1 MKKMMMM
8 VLAASLAGLAN
19 AAVVNWGNGSS
30 SLVVGIDGSTGLY
43 QGTAGLSAFNIYLV
57 PTVAD
62 PFKPALADAIGGSA
76 TLSTMVASA
85 GALSGAGG
93 IYQYGTDFSAG
104 DSFYA
109 YATMTYN
116 GVNYF
121 MVVDAGTWELTA
133 VNNGGT
139 DAFTWAAGVYGGLAV
154 NATDLNKWH
163 VVPEPT
169 SAALLALGVAALGL
183 RRKFRA

>member
-1 MKKMMMM
+1 MKKMMMI
-8 VLAASLAGLAN
+8 VLAAGLAGLAN
-19 AAVVNWGNGSS
+19 AAMVTWGNASATS
-30 SLVVGIDGSTGLY
+30 PIVGIDGTTKLSTSI
-43 QGTAGLSAFNIYLV
+43 AGVSAFSIYLV

-62 PFKPALADAIGGSA
+62 PFKPALADAIG
-76 TLSTMVASA
+76 TA
-85 GALSGAGG
+85 GALTAMTGGALQNITGNYDYG
-93 IYQYGTDFSAG
+93 IDFSAG
-104 DSFYA
+104 DTFYA

-121 MVVDAGTWELTA
+121 MVVDAGTWTLA
-133 VNNGGT
+133 ASDDGGT
-139 DAFTWAAGVYGGLAV
+139 DTFTWAAGNYGGMAV

-183 RRKFRA
+183 RRRFRA